1 MLAVD
6 EDDVAAG
13 AAGAF
18 AELEPPAVA
27 DRIIDK
33 LERVVEARA
42 DVFPQRVL
50 QRQWKVCEVALVL
63 DLCETTDH
71 THAHFTTLLQHTQ
84 S

>member
-50 QRQWKVCEVALVL
+50 QRQNLVTICEPGAVKV
-63 DLCETTDH
+63 
-71 THAHFTTLLQHTQ
+71 
-84 S
+84 